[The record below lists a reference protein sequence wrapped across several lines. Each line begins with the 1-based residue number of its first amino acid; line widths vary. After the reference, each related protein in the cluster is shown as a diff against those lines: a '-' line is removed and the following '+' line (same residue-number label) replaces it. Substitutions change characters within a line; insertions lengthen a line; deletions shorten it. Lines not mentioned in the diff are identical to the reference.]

1 MSGTR
6 GVDESDRGRA
16 GSAAAVA
23 PRRLWRQ
30 VTLAHSFEWMSALGL
45 LVALVGLCALV
56 TSQSEFFL
64 TTGNLVNVGRA
75 TAYLGVVSA
84 ATTVVLICRELDLSI
99 GAIIALGGVASAEA
113 LNAGYSGG
121 LAIAAG
127 LGVGLL
133 AGLVNAGLI
142 VGLGVNALI
151 CTIGTQFAFR
161 GLAFIWTNGNA
172 IDAYGYSGFAYLG
185 QGQLSG
191 VYVSTIVLVAVF
203 VVLGLVLSQTRY
215 GSNVYTIG
223 GSRIAARR
231 AGVPVNRIR
240 TSVYLLSGVAAALG
254 GIIVVSANGSASAV
268 SGTGS
273 ELVIISAVIIG
284 GTGLAGGRGNLVGTF
299 LGVAFLG
306 VLQNGMDL
314 VGLQAYWQLFVQGMV
329 LIVAITV
336 DEQFRR
342 RRQREE

>member
-1 MSGTR
+1 MSD
-6 GVDESDRGRA
+6 GVEESDGGRG
-16 GSAAAVA
+16 GSAAAVV
-23 PRRLWRQ
+23 PRGLWGRL
-30 VTLAHSFEWMSALGL
+30 TLTHSFEWMSALGL
-45 LVALVGLCALV
+45 FVALLGLGALV
-56 TSQSEFFL
+56 TTQSEFFL
-64 TTGNLVNVGRA
+64 TTGNLVNIGRA

-84 ATTVVLICRELDLSI
+84 ATTLVLICGELDLSI
-99 GAIIALGGVASAEA
+99 GAIIALGGVASAVV
-113 LNAGYSGG
+113 LQAGYPAG

-133 AGLVNAGLI
+133 AGLVNAALI

-161 GLAFIWTNGNA
+161 GLAFIWTSGNA
-172 IDAYGYSGFAYLG
+172 IDAYGYAGFAHLG
-185 QGQLSG
+185 QGRIGQI
-191 VYVSTIVLVAVF
+191 YVSTIVLVAVF
-203 VVLGLVLSQTRY
+203 VVLGLLLSQTRY

-231 AGVPVNRIR
+231 VGVRVNRVR

-306 VLQNGMDL
+306 VLQNGMDI
-314 VGLQAYWQLFVQGMV
+314 VGLQAYWQLFVQGVV
-329 LIVAITV
+329 LVFAITV

-342 RRQREE
+342 RREREE

>member
-1 MSGTR
+1 MADG
-6 GVDESDRGRA
+6 GQESDGGRA
-16 GSAAAVA
+16 GSAATVV
-23 PRRLWRQ
+23 PPGLWGRP
-30 VTLAHSFEWMSALGL
+30 TLTHSFEWMSALGL
-45 LVALVGLCALV
+45 LVALLALGALV

-64 TTGNLVNVGRA
+64 TTGNLVNIGRA

-84 ATTVVLICRELDLSI
+84 ATTIVLICGELDLSI
-99 GAIIALGGVASAEA
+99 GAIIALGGVASAVV
-113 LNAGYSGG
+113 LQAGYSGG

-133 AGLVNAGLI
+133 AGLVNAALI

-161 GLAFIWTNGNA
+161 GLAFIWTSGTA

-185 QGQLSG
+185 QGRVG
-191 VYVSTIVLVAVF
+191 GIYVSTIALVAVF
-203 VVLGLVLSQTRY
+203 IVLGLLLSQTRY
-215 GSNVYTIG
+215 GSHVYTIG

-231 AGVPVNRIR
+231 VGVRVNRVR

-306 VLQNGMDL
+306 VLQNGMDI
-314 VGLQAYWQLFVQGMV
+314 VGLQAYWQLFVQGVV

-342 RRQREE
+342 RREREE

>member
-1 MSGTR
+1 
-6 GVDESDRGRA
+6 
-16 GSAAAVA
+16 
-23 PRRLWRQ
+23 
-30 VTLAHSFEWMSALGL
+30 MSALGL
-45 LVALVGLCALV
+45 LVALIGLCVLI
-56 TSQSEFFL
+56 TTQSEFFL

-84 ATTVVLICRELDLSI
+84 AATVVLICGELDLSV
-99 GAIIALGGVASAEA
+99 GAVIALGGVASAEA
-113 LNAGYSGG
+113 LHAGYSGG
-121 LAIAAG
+121 LSIAAG

-185 QGQLSG
+185 QGQIG
-191 VYVSTIVLVAVF
+191 GIYVSTIVLLAVF
-203 VVLGLVLSQTRY
+203 VVLGLLLSQTRY

-231 AGVPVNRIR
+231 VGVPVNRVR

-314 VGLQAYWQLFVQGMV
+314 VGLQAYWQLFVQGVV

-342 RRQREE
+342 RREREE

>member
-1 MSGTR
+1 MSDGLEE
-6 GVDESDRGRA
+6 GNGGRA
-16 GSAAAVA
+16 GSAAAVV
-23 PRRLWRQ
+23 PRGLWGRL
-30 VTLAHSFEWMSALGL
+30 TLAHSFEWMSALGL
-45 LVALVGLCALV
+45 FVALLALGALV
-56 TSQSEFFL
+56 TTQSEFFL
-64 TTGNLVNVGRA
+64 TTGNLVNIARA

-84 ATTVVLICRELDLSI
+84 ATTLVLICGELDLSI
-99 GAIIALGGVASAEA
+99 GAIIALGGVASAVV
-113 LNAGYSGG
+113 LQAGYPAG

-133 AGLVNAGLI
+133 AGLVNAALI

-161 GLAFIWTNGNA
+161 GLAFIWTGGNA
-172 IDAYGYSGFAYLG
+172 LDAYGYSGFAHLG
-185 QGQLSG
+185 QGKIG
-191 VYVSTIVLVAVF
+191 GIYVSTIALVAVF
-203 VVLGLVLSQTRY
+203 IVLGLLLSQTRY

-231 AGVPVNRIR
+231 VGVRVNRVR

-306 VLQNGMDL
+306 VLQNGMDI
-314 VGLQAYWQLFVQGMV
+314 VGLQAYWQLFVQGLV

-342 RRQREE
+342 RREREE

>member
-1 MSGTR
+1 VPER
-6 GVDESDRGRA
+6 QEVEVSDGGPA
-16 GSAAAVA
+16 GSAVTVA
-23 PRRLWRQ
+23 PRRVLRRL
-30 VTLAHSFEWMSALGL
+30 TLAHSFEWMSALGL
-45 LVALVGLCALV
+45 LVALIGLCVLV
-56 TSQSEFFL
+56 STQSEFFL

-84 ATTVVLICRELDLSI
+84 AATVVLICGELDLSV

-113 LNAGYSGG
+113 LQAGYSGG
-121 LAIAAG
+121 LSIAAG

-133 AGLVNAGLI
+133 AGLVNAALI

-161 GLAFIWTNGNA
+161 GLAFIWTSGTA
-172 IDAYGYSGFAYLG
+172 VDAFGYSGFAYLG
-185 QGQLSG
+185 QGQIGG

-203 VVLGLVLSQTRY
+203 VVLGLLLSQTRY

-231 AGVPVNRIR
+231 VGVHVNRVR

-254 GIIVVSANGSASAV
+254 GIIVVSANGSASAT

-314 VGLQAYWQLFVQGMV
+314 VGLQAYWQLFVQGVV

-342 RRQREE
+342 RREREE

>member
-1 MSGTR
+1 VSDEVEASDGGRR
-6 GVDESDRGRA
+6 GG
-16 GSAAAVA
+16 AAATVL
-23 PRRLWRQ
+23 PRGLRGHL
-30 VTLAHSFEWMSALGL
+30 TLTHSFEWMSALGL
-45 LVALVGLCALV
+45 LVALVALGAVV

-64 TTGNLVNVGRA
+64 TTGNLVNIGRA

-84 ATTVVLICRELDLSI
+84 ATTLVLICGELDLSI
-99 GAIIALGGVASAEA
+99 GAIIALGGVASAVVLE
-113 LNAGYSGG
+113 AGYPGG
-121 LAIAAG
+121 VAVAAG

-133 AGLVNAGLI
+133 AGLFNAALI

-151 CTIGTQFAFR
+151 CTIGTQFVFR
-161 GLAFIWTNGNA
+161 GIAFIWTSGNA
-172 IDAYGYSGFAYLG
+172 IDAFGYSGYAYLG
-185 QGQLSG
+185 QGQIAG
-191 VYVSTIVLVAVF
+191 IYVSTIVLVATF
-203 VVLGLVLSQTRY
+203 LVLGLLLGQTRY
-215 GSNVYTIG
+215 GSNIYTIG

-231 AGVPVNRIR
+231 VGVRVNRVR
-240 TSVYLLSGVAAALG
+240 TSVYVLSGLAAALG

-284 GTGLAGGRGNLVGTF
+284 GTGLAGGRGNVVGTF

-306 VLQNGMDL
+306 VLQNGMDI
-314 VGLQAYWQLFVQGMV
+314 VGLQAYWQLFVQGIV

-342 RRQREE
+342 RREREE

>member
-1 MSGTR
+1 MSD
-6 GVDESDRGRA
+6 GVQESDGGRA
-16 GSAAAVA
+16 GSAATVV
-23 PRRLWRQ
+23 PRGLRGQL
-30 VTLAHSFEWMSALGL
+30 TLTHSFEWMSALGL
-45 LVALVGLCALV
+45 LVALLALGALV

-64 TTGNLVNVGRA
+64 TTGNLVNIGRA

-84 ATTVVLICRELDLSI
+84 ATTIVLICGELDLSI
-99 GAIIALGGVASAEA
+99 GAVIALGGVASAVV
-113 LNAGYSGG
+113 LQAGYSGG

-133 AGLVNAGLI
+133 AGLVNAALI

-161 GLAFIWTNGNA
+161 GLAFIWTSGNA

-185 QGQLSG
+185 QGRTG
-191 VYVSTIVLVAVF
+191 GIYVSTIALVAVF
-203 VVLGLVLSQTRY
+203 VVLGLLLSQTRY

-231 AGVPVNRIR
+231 VGVRVNRVR

-306 VLQNGMDL
+306 VLQNGMDI
-314 VGLQAYWQLFVQGMV
+314 VGLQAYWQLFVQGLV

-342 RRQREE
+342 RREREE

>member
-1 MSGTR
+1 VSEKR
-6 GVDESDRGRA
+6 GVEERDGGRA
-16 GSAAAVA
+16 GAATVV
-23 PRRLWRQ
+23 PQRLWRQ
-30 VTLAHSFEWMSALGL
+30 LTLTHSFEWMSALGL
-45 LVALVGLCALV
+45 LVALLGLCALV

-75 TAYLGVVSA
+75 TAYLGVISA
-84 ATTVVLICRELDLSI
+84 ATTVVLICGELDLSI
-99 GAIIALGGVASAEA
+99 GAIIALGGVASAEV
-113 LNAGYSGG
+113 LTAGYPGG
-121 LAIAAG
+121 VAIAAG

-151 CTIGTQFAFR
+151 CTIGTQFVFR
-161 GLAFIWTNGNA
+161 GLAFIWTSGNA

-185 QGQLSG
+185 QGQIG
-191 VYVSTIVLVAVF
+191 GIYVSTIVLVAVF
-203 VVLGLVLSQTRY
+203 VVLGLLLSQTRY

-231 AGVPVNRIR
+231 VGVPVNRVR
-240 TSVYLLSGVAAALG
+240 TSVYLLSGLAAALG

>member
-1 MSGTR
+1 MPD
-6 GVDESDRGRA
+6 GVEKTDGGRA
-16 GSAAAVA
+16 GGAATVLG
-23 PRRLWRQ
+23 RGSWRQ
-30 VTLAHSFEWMSALGL
+30 LAPTHSFEWMSALGL
-45 LVALVGLCALV
+45 LVALLALGALV

-64 TTGNLVNVGRA
+64 TTGNLVNIGRA

-84 ATTVVLICRELDLSI
+84 ATTIVLICGELDLSI
-99 GAIIALGGVASAEA
+99 GAIIALGGVASAVV
-113 LNAGYSGG
+113 LQAGYPGG
-121 LAIAAG
+121 VAIAAG

-161 GLAFIWTNGNA
+161 GLAYIWTSGNA
-172 IDAYGYSGFAYLG
+172 IDAYGYSGFGYLG
-185 QGQLSG
+185 QGKIG
-191 VYVSTIVLVAVF
+191 GIYVSTIVLVAVF
-203 VVLGLVLSQTRY
+203 IVFGLLLSQTRY
-215 GSNVYTIG
+215 GSNVFTIG

-231 AGVPVNRIR
+231 VGVRVNRVR

-306 VLQNGMDL
+306 VLQNGMDI
-314 VGLQAYWQLFVQGMV
+314 VGLQAYWQLFVQGVV

-342 RRQREE
+342 RREREE

>member
-1 MSGTR
+1 
-6 GVDESDRGRA
+6 VEESDGGPA
-16 GSAAAVA
+16 GSAATVA
-23 PRRLWRQ
+23 PHDLWRRL
-30 VTLAHSFEWMSALGL
+30 TLAYSFEWMSALGL
-45 LVALVGLCALV
+45 LVALVGLCALI
-56 TSQSEFFL
+56 TTQSEFFL

-84 ATTVVLICRELDLSI
+84 AATVVLICGELDLSV
-99 GAIIALGGVASAEA
+99 GAVIALGGVASAEA
-113 LNAGYSGG
+113 LHAGYSGG
-121 LAIAAG
+121 VSIAAG
-127 LGVGLL
+127 LAVGLL

-185 QGQLSG
+185 QGQIGG

-203 VVLGLVLSQTRY
+203 VVLGLLLSQTRY

-231 AGVPVNRIR
+231 VGVPVNRVR

-314 VGLQAYWQLFVQGMV
+314 VGLQAYWQLFVQGVV

-342 RRQREE
+342 RREREE

>member
-1 MSGTR
+1 VTER
-6 GVDESDRGRA
+6 REAEESDGGRF
-16 GSAAAVA
+16 GSAATVA
-23 PRRLWRQ
+23 RQ
-30 VTLAHSFEWMSALGL
+30 GLRQRVTLAHSFEWMSALGL
-45 LVALVGLCALV
+45 LVALITLMVVV
-56 TSQSEFFL
+56 TTQSEFFL

-84 ATTVVLICRELDLSI
+84 ATTVVLICGELDLSI
-99 GAIIALGGVASAEA
+99 GAIIALGGVASAQV
-113 LNAGYSGG
+113 LGAGYSGG
-121 LAIAAG
+121 MAIAAG
-127 LGVGLL
+127 LGIGLL
-133 AGLVNAGLI
+133 AGLVNAALI

-161 GLAFIWTNGNA
+161 GLAFIWTSGNA

-185 QGQLSG
+185 QGQIAG
-191 VYVSTIVLVAVF
+191 VYVSTLVLLAVF
-203 VVLGLVLSQTRY
+203 VILGLVLSQTRY

-231 AGVPVNRIR
+231 VGVPVNRVR

-284 GTGLAGGRGNLVGTF
+284 GTGLAGGRGNMVGTF

-342 RRQREE
+342 RREVEE

>member
-1 MSGTR
+1 MSDG
-6 GVDESDRGRA
+6 GQESDGGRA
-16 GSAAAVA
+16 GSATTVA
-23 PRRLWRQ
+23 PRGLWGRP
-30 VTLAHSFEWMSALGL
+30 TLTHSFEWMSALGL
-45 LVALVGLCALV
+45 LVALLALGALV

-64 TTGNLVNVGRA
+64 TTGNLVNIGRA

-84 ATTVVLICRELDLSI
+84 ATTIVLICGELDLSI
-99 GAIIALGGVASAEA
+99 GAIIALGGVASAVV
-113 LNAGYSGG
+113 LQAGYSGG

-133 AGLVNAGLI
+133 AGLVNAALI

-161 GLAFIWTNGNA
+161 GLAFIWTSGTA

-185 QGQLSG
+185 QGRIG
-191 VYVSTIVLVAVF
+191 GIYVSTIALVAVF
-203 VVLGLVLSQTRY
+203 IVLGLLLSQTRY

-231 AGVPVNRIR
+231 VGVRVNRVR

-306 VLQNGMDL
+306 VLQNGMDI
-314 VGLQAYWQLFVQGMV
+314 VGLQAYWQLFVQGVV

-342 RRQREE
+342 RREREE

>member
-1 MSGTR
+1 MSD
-6 GVDESDRGRA
+6 GVEEGDGGRA
-16 GSAAAVA
+16 GVAATVL
-23 PRRLWRQ
+23 PRGLRGQL
-30 VTLAHSFEWMSALGL
+30 TLTHSFEWMSALGL
-45 LVALVGLCALV
+45 LVALIGLGALV

-64 TTGNLVNVGRA
+64 TTGNLVNIGRA

-84 ATTVVLICRELDLSI
+84 ATTLVLICGELDLSI
-99 GAIIALGGVASAEA
+99 GAIIALGGVASAVV
-113 LNAGYSGG
+113 LQAGYPGG
-121 LAIAAG
+121 VAIAAG

-133 AGLVNAGLI
+133 AGLVNAALI

-151 CTIGTQFAFR
+151 CTIGTQFMFR
-161 GLAFIWTNGNA
+161 GIAFIWTSGNA
-172 IDAYGYSGFAYLG
+172 IDAFGYSGFEFLG
-185 QGQLSG
+185 QGRIGGL
-191 VYVSTIVLVAVF
+191 YVSTIVLVAVF
-203 VVLGLVLSQTRY
+203 VGLGLLLSQTRY

-223 GSRIAARR
+223 GSRVAARR
-231 AGVPVNRIR
+231 VGVRVNRVR

-306 VLQNGMDL
+306 VLQNGMDII
-314 VGLQAYWQLFVQGMV
+314 GLQAYWQLFVQGVV

-342 RRQREE
+342 RREREE

>member
-1 MSGTR
+1 
-6 GVDESDRGRA
+6 
-16 GSAAAVA
+16 
-23 PRRLWRQ
+23 
-30 VTLAHSFEWMSALGL
+30 MSALGL
-45 LVALVGLCALV
+45 LVALVALGALV

-64 TTGNLVNVGRA
+64 TTGNLVNIGRA

-84 ATTVVLICRELDLSI
+84 ATTLVLICGELDLSI
-99 GAIIALGGVASAEA
+99 GAIIALGGVASAVA
-113 LNAGYSGG
+113 LQAGYAGG
-121 LAIAAG
+121 VAIAAG

-133 AGLVNAGLI
+133 AGLFNAALI

-151 CTIGTQFAFR
+151 CTIGTQFVFR
-161 GLAFIWTNGNA
+161 GIAFIWTSGQA
-172 IDAYGYSGFAYLG
+172 VDAYGYSGFEYLG
-185 QGQLSG
+185 QGRIGGL
-191 VYVSTIVLVAVF
+191 YVSTIVLVAVF
-203 VVLGLVLSQTRY
+203 VVLGIVLSQTRY

-231 AGVPVNRIR
+231 VGVRVNHVR

-306 VLQNGMDL
+306 VLQNGMDI
-314 VGLQAYWQLFVQGMV
+314 VGLQAYWQLFVQGVV

-342 RRQREE
+342 RREREE

>member
-1 MSGTR
+1 
-6 GVDESDRGRA
+6 V
-16 GSAAAVA
+16 
-23 PRRLWRQ
+23 
-30 VTLAHSFEWMSALGL
+30 
-45 LVALVGLCALV
+45 
-56 TSQSEFFL
+56 
-64 TTGNLVNVGRA
+64 
-75 TAYLGVVSA
+75 
-84 ATTVVLICRELDLSI
+84 
-99 GAIIALGGVASAEA
+99 IALGGVASAEA
-113 LNAGYSGG
+113 LHAGYSGG
-121 LAIAAG
+121 VSIAAG
-127 LGVGLL
+127 LAVGLL

-185 QGQLSG
+185 QGQIG
-191 VYVSTIVLVAVF
+191 GIYVSTIVLLAVF
-203 VVLGLVLSQTRY
+203 VVLGLLLSQTRY

-223 GSRIAARR
+223 GSRLAARR
-231 AGVPVNRIR
+231 VGVPVNRVR

-254 GIIVVSANGSASAV
+254 GVIVVSANGSASAV

-314 VGLQAYWQLFVQGMV
+314 VGLQAYWQLFVQGVV

-342 RRQREE
+342 RREREE

>member
-1 MSGTR
+1 MSN
-6 GVDESDRGRA
+6 GVQESDGGRV
-16 GSAAAVA
+16 GSAATIV
-23 PRRLWRQ
+23 PRGLWGRL
-30 VTLAHSFEWMSALGL
+30 TLTHSFEWMSALGL
-45 LVALVGLCALV
+45 LVALLALGALV

-64 TTGNLVNVGRA
+64 TTGNLVNIGRA

-84 ATTVVLICRELDLSI
+84 ATTLVLICGELDLSI
-99 GAIIALGGVASAEA
+99 GAIIALGGVASAVV
-113 LNAGYSGG
+113 LQAGYSGG

-133 AGLVNAGLI
+133 AGLVNAALI

-161 GLAFIWTNGNA
+161 GLAFIWTSGNA

-185 QGQLSG
+185 QGRIG
-191 VYVSTIVLVAVF
+191 GIYVSTIALVAVF
-203 VVLGLVLSQTRY
+203 IVLGLLLSQTRY

-231 AGVPVNRIR
+231 VGVRVNRVR

-306 VLQNGMDL
+306 VLQNGMDI
-314 VGLQAYWQLFVQGMV
+314 VGLQAYWQLFVQGVV

-342 RRQREE
+342 RREREE

>member
-1 MSGTR
+1 
-6 GVDESDRGRA
+6 
-16 GSAAAVA
+16 
-23 PRRLWRQ
+23 
-30 VTLAHSFEWMSALGL
+30 MSALGL
-45 LVALVGLCALV
+45 LVALLALGALV

-64 TTGNLVNVGRA
+64 TTGNLVNIGRA

-84 ATTVVLICRELDLSI
+84 ATTIVLICGELDLSI
-99 GAIIALGGVASAEA
+99 GAIIALGGVASAVV
-113 LNAGYSGG
+113 LQAGYSGG

-133 AGLVNAGLI
+133 AGLVNAALI

-161 GLAFIWTNGNA
+161 GLAFIWTSGTA

-185 QGQLSG
+185 QGRVG
-191 VYVSTIVLVAVF
+191 GIYVSTIALVAVF
-203 VVLGLVLSQTRY
+203 IVLGLLLSQTRY
-215 GSNVYTIG
+215 GSHVYTIG

-231 AGVPVNRIR
+231 VGVRVNRVR

-306 VLQNGMDL
+306 VLQNGMDI
-314 VGLQAYWQLFVQGMV
+314 VGLQAYWQLFVQGVV

-342 RRQREE
+342 RREREE